1 MYLKDKTL
9 QINIRLSEKDKEKL
23 DFLCNEFELCR
34 TDMIL
39 DLISHCYYSQIS
51 HNKEVNNDK

>member
-39 DLISHCYYSQIS
+39 DLISHSYYSKIAF
-51 HNKEVNNDK
+51 NKGVVDDK